1 LPVAQEAQ
9 LAVLFA
15 DVCGST
21 QLYETLGDT
30 RARAI
35 VARCIAAMA
44 DVTRRHGGTVV
55 KTIGD
60 EVMATFP
67 TADAAGDAAV
77 AMQQGITGQM
87 AVDGR
92 PLAIRI
98 GFHVGAALLEEADVF
113 GDAVNLASRV
123 AAQAKPGQILT
134 TGATAALLAEPARS
148 ACRQIDLAQL
158 RGKQQQIAIFELV
171 WRTEDATLMRAPW
184 TAQQPAAAG
193 RLAFLC
199 GGSLLELGEGYPTL
213 TIGRDEQNDLVLR
226 SPIVSRL
233 HARIEYRR
241 GRFVLTDQS
250 ANGTYVVADDGTKT
264 YVHRD
269 DHVLTGA
276 GTLGLGEAVAPG
288 SEVLVRYQPCW

>member
-1 LPVAQEAQ
+1 LAVAQEAQ

-44 DVTRRHGGTVV
+44 DITRRHGGTVI

-67 TADAAGDAAV
+67 TADAAAEAAS

-113 GDAVNLASRV
+113 GDAVNLSSRV
-123 AAQAKPGQILT
+123 AAQAKAGQILT
-134 TGATAALLAEPARS
+134 TGATVARFGEPARNAS
-148 ACRQIDLAQL
+148 RQIDLAQL

-171 WRTEDATLMRAPW
+171 WKTEDATLMRAPW
-184 TAQQPAAAG
+184 TAQQRATG
-193 RLAFLC
+193 RLAFMC

-250 ANGTYVVADDGTKT
+250 ANGTYVVADDGTKA

-269 DHVLTGA
+269 DHVLAGA
-276 GTLGLGEAVAPG
+276 GTLGLGEAVTPG

>member
-1 LPVAQEAQ
+1 MAQEAQ

-30 RARAI
+30 RARGI
-35 VARCIAAMA
+35 VARCIAAMTEI
-44 DVTRRHGGTVV
+44 TRRHGGTLV

-67 TADAAGDAAV
+67 TADAAAEAAS
-77 AMQQGITGQM
+77 AMQQAITGQM

-98 GFHVGAALLEEADVF
+98 GFHFGPALLEDADVF
-113 GDAVNLASRV
+113 GDAVNVPSRV
-123 AAQAKPGQILT
+123 TAQAKAGQILT
-134 TGATAALLAEPARS
+134 TGATVALLGAQAQN

-171 WRTEDATLMRAPW
+171 WKTEDATLMRAPW
-184 TAQQPAAAG
+184 SAAQQSAAG
-193 RLAFLC
+193 RLAFMC
-199 GGSLLELGEGYPTL
+199 GGTLLELGEGYPTL

-233 HARIEYRR
+233 HARIEFRR

-250 ANGTYVVADDGTKT
+250 ANGTFVVGDDGTKA

-269 DHVLTGA
+269 DHVLTGS
-276 GTLGLGEAVAPG
+276 GTLGLGEAVTPG